1 MAHHPARLAGLVAAA
16 AAVIV
21 TALSVSPAGGATS
34 RESAKQHPS
43 ACAPKFSRGAM
54 HLCGPATAR
63 LSVFAG
69 FTFRNGTCKRL
80 TVAGEPQLVLELGAL
95 TPGSAT
101 NGGLSYLK
109 IEIDGP
115 LSQPT
120 SGSVISWHDGK
131 RWAGTGESFKGT
143 ARGGTFIVSG
153 GYGLHPPAYGGR
165 RATGSFRCSR

>member
-1 MAHHPARLAGLVAAA
+1 MTYHQARLARPLA
-16 AAVIV
+16 V
-21 TALSVSPAGGATS
+21 TAIALATLAGLCASPAGGAADRS
-34 RESAKQHPS
+34 QHPG
-43 ACAPKFSRGAM
+43 ACTPKFSEGAM
-54 HLCGPATAR
+54 HLCGPAFAR
-63 LSVFAG
+63 LSAFRG

-80 TVAGEPQLVLELGAL
+80 TVAGKPQLVLELGAL

-120 SGSVISWHDGK
+120 SGSVISWHNGK
-131 RWAGTGESFKGT
+131 RWAGIGQSFKGT
-143 ARGGTFIVSG
+143 AAGGTFVATG